1 MCQSPSRVQ
10 LCATP
15 WTVSRQASLSIG
27 FSRQEYWTGVGSHT
41 FLQGIFPTQ
50 GLNLHLLLG
59 RFFTTETPG
68 KSIYQGLVALLL
80 GCV

>member
-50 GLNLHLLLG
+50 GLNQGILYCKWILYQL
-59 RFFTTETPG
+59 
-68 KSIYQGLVALLL
+68 IYQGSPLSVTNGVL
-80 GCV
+80 